1 MTEAELQAALESV
14 LQAALE
20 SVADAY
26 GRLAKAIMETQR
38 ASKNLT
44 QAEVALWTVLISI
57 DPRGMQSWLNV
68 REAAK

>member
-1 MTEAELQAALESV
+1 MTDAE

-26 GRLAKAIMETQR
+26 GRLAKAITETQR
-38 ASKNLT
+38 ASKNLNL
-44 QAEVALWTVLISI
+44 AEVALRTVLISI

>member
-1 MTEAELQAALESV
+1 MTDAE

-20 SVADAY
+20 SVADAN
-26 GRLAKAIMETQR
+26 GRLEKAITEIQR

>member
-1 MTEAELQAALESV
+1 MTDAE

-26 GRLAKAIMETQR
+26 GCLAKAITETQR

-57 DPRGMQSWLNV
+57 DPRGMQSWLDA

>member
-1 MTEAELQAALESV
+1 MTDAE

-26 GRLAKAIMETQR
+26 GRLAKAITETQR

-44 QAEVALWTVLISI
+44 QAEVALRTVLISI
-57 DPRGMQSWLNV
+57 DPRGAQSWLDAK
-68 REAAK
+68 EAAK

>member
-1 MTEAELQAALESV
+1 MTEAERQV
-14 LQAALE
+14 LIE

-26 GRLAKAIMETQR
+26 GCLAKAITETQR

-57 DPRGMQSWLNV
+57 DPRGMQSWLD
-68 REAAK
+68 AKETAK

>member
-1 MTEAELQAALESV
+1 MTDAELQAALES
-14 LQAALE
+14 A
-20 SVADAY
+20 ADAY
-26 GRLAKAIMETQR
+26 GCLANAIRETQR

-68 REAAK
+68 REVPK